1 MLALF
6 ECFRQS
12 RQGRFLAVGDGSIV
26 EFVALCGRLVKKD
39 RERRKRRN
47 FYIRGRRMLRQIF
60 QLARTAGGFAYY
72 GASRRLP
79 ALYYLDFGFVALLVT
94 TAAFATLLVLLLPV
108 LKGRRATLALGALM
122 LGTALAQGY
131 ARLIPEWQVG
141 GARLRGVALSYWPG
155 APLRD
160 CSLWLGVGLAGANVT
175 LLCRAEGRAFEY
187 YNEHLDLEEQEVALQ
202 AALLPPL
209 QTAASTLAGP
219 SGLFL
224 RRAGRWA
231 SCALDAS
238 AALWAWAAVMLA
250 ALPARAG
257 PALRHLG
264 VSLLAAPVLYH
275 ALQQQLHPSAHALVP
290 PRGLALR
297 YGACFWLCVAS
308 GLAACAAGLVAEVA
322 ARRGRVCRTAFQLDT
337 FEEQAGRRRGT
348 RGDCGCVPELNGE
361 WNAEGRNS
369 RRVQRNRSTRDRCGE
384 SFLGTVPILF
394 EFSAVKIDEV
404 SIGRVAI

>member
-224 RRAGRWA
+224 R
-231 SCALDAS
+231 S
-238 AALWAWAAVMLA
+238 
-250 ALPARAG
+250 
-257 PALRHLG
+257 
-264 VSLLAAPVLYH
+264 
-275 ALQQQLHPSAHALVP
+275 
-290 PRGLALR
+290 
-297 YGACFWLCVAS
+297 
-308 GLAACAAGLVAEVA
+308 
-322 ARRGRVCRTAFQLDT
+322 ARRLWLRPGIEWRVERGR
-337 FEEQAGRRRGT
+337 EE
-348 RGDCGCVPELNGE
+348 
-361 WNAEGRNS
+361 
-369 RRVQRNRSTRDRCGE
+369 
-384 SFLGTVPILF
+384 
-394 EFSAVKIDEV
+394 
-404 SIGRVAI
+404 